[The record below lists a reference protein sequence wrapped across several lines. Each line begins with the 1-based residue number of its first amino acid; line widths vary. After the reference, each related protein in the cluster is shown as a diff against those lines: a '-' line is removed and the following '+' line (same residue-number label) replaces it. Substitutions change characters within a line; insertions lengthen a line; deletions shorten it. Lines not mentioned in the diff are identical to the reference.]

1 MNIFGGGLKRQFIA
15 RPDAAKGQIVYK
27 WPDASIP
34 MAAQLTV
41 EPDEVALFVREGKVM
56 GVQQPGLVTLEGK
69 NIPFLDMLIDAGT
82 GGNFFKAELFFVST
96 REFANLPFGGVVD
109 NVVDPETGLAIGL
122 RVFGDYSLKVVDP
135 TALILNLVGSRDAA
149 DNALVTDWMRDMVL
163 KTIRTDVVTHIV
175 ANNWPILGIAAH
187 TDDLEAETIAKV
199 ETHVSS
205 YGVHIVR
212 MGNFTISINDTD
224 EETLKKYRRDVTYS
238 KLAGGFQQYGA
249 GEAMIGL
256 GEGAAKGGGAA
267 GNAFLG
273 MGVGL
278 GNLVGAM
285 NQQAPQAQQAPPQ
298 QAAAAPAAP
307 AATAHCT
314 ACGSAYTPGAK
325 FCANCGGALPVA
337 PAACPSCGTAADPGA
352 KFCAGCGT
360 KLGS

>member
-1 MNIFGGGLKRQFIA
+1 MNIFGGGLRRQFIA
-15 RPDAAKGQIVYK
+15 RPDGSKNQIVFK
-27 WPDASIP
+27 WPDMSIP
-34 MAAQLTV
+34 MMAQLTV
-41 EPDEVALFVREGKVM
+41 EPDEVALFVREGKVV
-56 GVQQPGLVTLEGK
+56 GTLAPGLVTLEGK
-69 NIPFLDMLIDAGT
+69 NIPFLDQIIDAGT
-82 GGNFFKAELFFVST
+82 GGNFFRAELYFIST
-96 REFANLPFGGVVD
+96 REFANLPFGGVID

-135 TALILNLVGSRDAA
+135 AALILNLVGSRDAS

-163 KTIRTDVVTHIV
+163 KTIRTDVVAHIV
-175 ANNWPILGIAAH
+175 QNNWPILGIAAR

-212 MGNFTISINDTD
+212 MGNFTVSINDTD

-256 GEGAAKGGGAA
+256 GEGAAKGGGA
-267 GNAFLG
+267 GNSAFLG

-285 NQQAPQAQQAPPQ
+285 GAQPQQPQAA
-298 QAAAAPAAP
+298 AAAAPAAP
-307 AATAHCT
+307 SGLHCT
-314 ACGSAYTPGAK
+314 ACGTASSPGAR
-325 FCANCGGALPVA
+325 FCANCGGALATA
-337 PAACPSCGTAADPGA
+337 PAACPSCGANVDAGA
-352 KFCAGCGT
+352 KFCGGCGT
-360 KLGS
+360 KLTQ

>member
-1 MNIFGGGLKRQFIA
+1 MNFFTSGLKRQFIA
-15 RPDAAKGQIVYK
+15 RPDASKNQIVFK
-27 WPDASIP
+27 WPDMSIP

-41 EPDEVALFVREGKVM
+41 EPDEVALFVREGKVV

-69 NIPFLDMLIDAGT
+69 NIPFLDVLIDAGT
-82 GGNFFKAELFFVST
+82 GGNFFRAELYFVST

-109 NVVDPETGLAIGL
+109 NVVDPETQLAIGL

-135 TALILNLVGSRDAA
+135 TALILNLVGSRDAS

-175 ANNWPILGIAAH
+175 QNNWPILGIAAH
-187 TDDLEAETIAKV
+187 TDDLESETLAKV
-199 ETHVSS
+199 ETHVAS

-212 MGNFTISINDTD
+212 MGNFTISINETD

-256 GEGAAKGGGAA
+256 GEGAAKGGAGGAA
-267 GNAFLG
+267 GGAFLG

-285 NQQAPQAQQAPPQ
+285 NQQPQAAPQA
-298 QAAAAPAAP
+298 AAAAPAP
-307 AATAHCT
+307 AAVAHCT
-314 ACGSAYTPGAK
+314 ACGAAYTPGAK
-325 FCANCGGALPVA
+325 FCSGCGGALAA
-337 PAACPSCGTAADPGA
+337 PSACPACGAHFEPGA
-352 KFCAGCGT
+352 KFCAGCGG
-360 KLGS
+360 KLTP

>member
-15 RPDAAKGQIVYK
+15 RPDAAKAQIVYK
-27 WPDASIP
+27 WPDSSIP

-69 NIPFLDMLIDAGT
+69 NIPFLDVLIDAGT
-82 GGNFFKAELFFVST
+82 GGNFFKAELYFVST

-109 NVVDPETGLAIGL
+109 NVVDPETQLAIGL
-122 RVFGDYSLKVVDP
+122 RVFGDYSLKIVDP

-149 DNALVTDWMRDMVL
+149 DNALITDWMRDMVL

-187 TDDLEAETIAKV
+187 TADLEAETIKNV
-199 ETHVSS
+199 EAHVSS

-267 GNAFLG
+267 GSAFLG

-285 NQQAPQAQQAPPQ
+285 NQQAPQAQQAPPPQ
-298 QAAAAPAAP
+298 AAPAAP
-307 AATAHCT
+307 VVAGHCSNCGTAY
-314 ACGSAYTPGAK
+314 APGAK
-325 FCANCGGALPVA
+325 FCANCGNAIAAA
-337 PAACPSCGTAADPGA
+337 PATCPSCGAQTEPGA

>member
-1 MNIFGGGLKRQFIA
+1 MNFFSSGLKRQFIA
-15 RPDAAKGQIVYK
+15 RPDASKNQIVFK
-27 WPDASIP
+27 WPDMSIP

-41 EPDEVALFVREGKVM
+41 QPDEVALFVREGKVV

-69 NIPFLDMLIDAGT
+69 NIPFLDVLIDAGT
-82 GGNFFKAELFFVST
+82 GGNFFRAEIYFVST

-109 NVVDPETGLAIGL
+109 NVVDPETQLAIGL
-122 RVFGDYSLKVVDP
+122 RVFGDYSLKIVDP

-175 ANNWPILGIAAH
+175 QNNWPILGIAAH
-187 TDDLEAETIAKV
+187 TDDLEAETLAKV
-199 ETHVSS
+199 ESHVAS

-256 GEGAAKGGGAA
+256 GEGAAKGGGGGAA
-267 GNAFLG
+267 GSAFLG

-285 NQQAPQAQQAPPQ
+285 NQQPQQAPQAPQ
-298 QAAAAPAAP
+298 QAAPAAP
-307 AATAHCT
+307 AAAHCT
-314 ACGSAYTPGAK
+314 ECGGAYAPGAK
-325 FCANCGGALPVA
+325 FCPNCGSAVA
-337 PAACPSCGTAADPGA
+337 AAPSACPSCGAHAEPGA
-352 KFCAGCGT
+352 KFCAGCGG
-360 KLGS
+360 KLTS

>member
-1 MNIFGGGLKRQFIA
+1 MNFFSSGLKRQFIA
-15 RPDAAKGQIVYK
+15 RPDASKNQIVFK
-27 WPDASIP
+27 WPDMSIP

-41 EPDEVALFVREGKVM
+41 EPDEVALFVREGKVV

-69 NIPFLDMLIDAGT
+69 NIPFLDALIDRGT
-82 GGNFFKAELFFVST
+82 GGNFFRAELYFVST

-109 NVVDPETGLAIGL
+109 NVVDPETQLAIGL
-122 RVFGDYSLKVVDP
+122 RVFGDYSLKIVDP
-135 TALILNLVGSRDAA
+135 TALILNLVGSRDAS

-163 KTIRTDVVTHIV
+163 KTIRTDVVSHIV
-175 ANNWPILGIAAH
+175 QNNWPILGIAAH
-187 TDDLEAETIAKV
+187 TDDLEAETLAKV

-224 EETLKKYRRDVTYS
+224 EETLKKYRRDVTYT

-256 GEGAAKGGGAA
+256 GEGAAQGGGGAA
-267 GNAFLG
+267 SSAFLG

-285 NQQAPQAQQAPPQ
+285 NQQPQQAPA
-298 QAAAAPAAP
+298 QATAPAAPPAAAPASHCTSCGGVYAP
-307 AATAHCT
+307 GAKFCPNCGSAVAAATAACS
-314 ACGSAYTPGAK
+314 ACGTLAEPGAK
-325 FCANCGGALPVA
+325 FCAACGGKLA
-337 PAACPSCGTAADPGA
+337 P
-352 KFCAGCGT
+352 
-360 KLGS
+360 

>member
-15 RPDAAKGQIVYK
+15 RPDAAKAQIVYK

-69 NIPFLDMLIDAGT
+69 NIPFLDVLIDAGT

-96 REFANLPFGGVVD
+96 REFANLPFGGVID

-267 GNAFLG
+267 GSAFLG

-298 QAAAAPAAP
+298 QAAAAPTAT

-325 FCANCGGALPVA
+325 FCANCGGALPAA
-337 PAACPSCGTAADPGA
+337 PTACPSCGTAADPGA

>member
-1 MNIFGGGLKRQFIA
+1 MNFFSSGLKRQFIA
-15 RPDAAKGQIVYK
+15 RPDASKNQIVFK
-27 WPDASIP
+27 WPDVSIP

-41 EPDEVALFVREGKVM
+41 EPDEVALFVREGKVV
-56 GVQQPGLVTLEGK
+56 GVQPPGLVTLEGK
-69 NIPFLDMLIDAGT
+69 NIPFLDVLIDAGT
-82 GGNFFKAELFFVST
+82 GGNFFRAELYFVST

-135 TALILNLVGSRDAA
+135 AALILNLVGSRDAA

-163 KTIRTDVVTHIV
+163 KTIRTDVVGHIV
-175 ANNWPILGIAAH
+175 QNNWPILGIAAH
-187 TDDLEAETIAKV
+187 TDDLEAETLAKV

-212 MGNFTISINDTD
+212 MGNFTISINETD

-267 GNAFLG
+267 GSAFLG

-285 NQQAPQAQQAPPQ
+285 NQQQPPPQATP
-298 QAAAAPAAP
+298 AAAPAGQ
-307 AATAHCT
+307 HCT
-314 ACGSAYTPGAK
+314 ACGAAYAPGAK
-325 FCANCGGALPVA
+325 FCSGCGAALAAA
-337 PAACPSCGTAADPGA
+337 PTACPACSAHVEPGA
-352 KFCAGCGT
+352 KFCAGCGA
-360 KLGS
+360 KLTP